1 MDTSE
6 YIFLVYAAFFVSIVL
21 FCLLINTIL
30 LKFSTT
36 LGIRDKEKPL
46 IRWSS
51 ISKPALGGISF
62 YIAFLISTACYGI
75 FFNSQDLF
83 NDGQIIG
90 LIAAVSLAFLMGLAD
105 DAYNTKPWLKFFVQ
119 FGCGAILIL
128 SSQFTLQDKSMVIQ
142 IFDNDALNYA
152 LTIIWVIGIMNS
164 INMLDN
170 MDGITS
176 ITSLFILLCALVF
189 LGIDNSFKQYDF
201 MILTGTIGAL
211 IGFLFYNW
219 HPSKMFMGDS
229 GSQFLGLLIAAIGIK
244 YFWNLESFA
253 SEEINVGKQLVT
265 VLIVFTL
272 PIADTTSVVINRIAR
287 KTSPF
292 IGGKDHT
299 THHLSYLGFTDTQIS
314 FIFAGISFI
323 SCLIAIIVYR
333 FVDHWNWINS
343 LLFFLYFIAIF
354 CTLFITTQQHKDL
367 RK

>member
-1 MDTSE
+1 LDNNE

-51 ISKPALGGISF
+51 VSKPALGGISF
-62 YIAFLISTACYGI
+62 YISFLISTASYGI

-90 LIAAVSLAFLMGLAD
+90 LIASVSLAFLMGLAD

-119 FGCGAILIL
+119 FGCGVILIL
-128 SSQFTLQDKSMVIQ
+128 SSQFTLQDKSLVIN
-142 IFDNDALNYA
+142 IFNYSILNYI

-176 ITSLFILLCALVF
+176 ITSLFIMICALVF
-189 LGIDNSFKQYDF
+189 LGIDNSFNQYDF
-201 MILTGTIGAL
+201 MILIGAIGSL

-244 YFWNLESFA
+244 YFWNVESI
-253 SEEINVGKQLVT
+253 ETGEVQVGKQVIT

-272 PIADTTSVVINRIAR
+272 PIVDTTAVVINRLAR
-287 KTSPF
+287 KRSPF
-292 IGGKDHT
+292 VGGKDHT

-323 SCLIAIIVYR
+323 SCLIAITIYR
-333 FVDHWNWINS
+333 FVDHWSLLNS
-343 LLFFLYFIAIF
+343 ILFFLYFIAIF
-354 CTLFITTQQHKDL
+354 FSLFITTQQHKEL

>member
-1 MDTSE
+1 MENNE
-6 YIFLVYAAFFVSIVL
+6 YIFLVYAAFFVSIIL

-36 LGIRDKEKPL
+36 LGIRDKEKPS

-62 YIAFLISTACYGI
+62 YISFLISTACYGI
-75 FFNSQDLF
+75 LFNSQDLF

-90 LIAAVSLAFLMGLAD
+90 LIAALSLAFLMGLAD
-105 DAYNTKPWLKFFVQ
+105 DAYNTRPWLKFFVQ
-119 FGCGAILIL
+119 FGCGIILII
-128 SSQFTLQDKSMVIQ
+128 SSNFTLQDDLMIIK
-142 IFDNDALNYA
+142 IFNNQFLNYS
-152 LTIIWVIGIMNS
+152 LTVIWVIGIMNS

-176 ITSLFILLCALVF
+176 ITSLFILLCGLIF
-189 LGIDNSFKQYDF
+189 LGIDNSFNQYDF
-201 MILTGTIGAL
+201 MILLGTIGSL

-244 YFWNLESFA
+244 YFWNVESFDKN
-253 SEEINVGKQLVT
+253 EIDTGKQVIT
-265 VLIVFTL
+265 VLIVFIL
-272 PIADTTSVVINRIAR
+272 PISDTTAVVINRLAR
-287 KTSPF
+287 KSSPF

-323 SCLIAIIVYR
+323 SCLIAVTIYR
-333 FVDHWNWINS
+333 FVDHWTWINS

-354 CTLFITTQQHKDL
+354 FSLYITTQQHKDQ

>member
-1 MDTSE
+1 M
-6 YIFLVYAAFFVSIVL
+6 VYAAFFVSIVL

-62 YIAFLISTACYGI
+62 YISFLISTACYGI
-75 FFNSQDLF
+75 LFNSQDLF

-105 DAYNTKPWLKFFVQ
+105 DAYNTRPWLKFFVQ
-119 FGCGAILIL
+119 FSCGVILVI
-128 SSQFTLQDKSMVIQ
+128 SSQFSIQEEAIIIQ
-142 IFDNDALNYA
+142 IFDNQILNYSI
-152 LTIIWVIGIMNS
+152 TVIWVIGIMNS
-164 INMLDN
+164 INMLYN

-176 ITSLFILLCALVF
+176 ITSLFILLCGLIF
-189 LGIDNSFKQYDF
+189 LGIDNSFNQYDF
-201 MILTGTIGAL
+201 MILLGTIGSL

-219 HPSKMFMGDS
+219 HPSRMFMGDS

-244 YFWNLESFA
+244 YFWNVESFDK
-253 SEEINVGKQLVT
+253 SEIVIGKQIIT
-265 VLIVFTL
+265 VLIVFIL
-272 PIADTTSVVINRIAR
+272 PISDTTTVVINRLAR
-287 KTSPF
+287 KSSPF

-323 SCLIAIIVYR
+323 SCLIAVTIYR
-333 FVDHWNWINS
+333 FVDHWTWINR

-354 CTLFITTQQHKDL
+354 FSLYITTQQHKDQ

>member
-1 MDTSE
+1 M
-6 YIFLVYAAFFVSIVL
+6 

-30 LKFSTT
+30 LKFVTT

-62 YIAFLISTACYGI
+62 YISFLISTACYGI

-119 FGCGAILIL
+119 FFCGVILIL
-128 SSQFTLQDKSMVIQ
+128 SSNFSVQEKSMVIQ
-142 IFDNDALNYA
+142 IFEHPILNYA
-152 LTIIWVIGIMNS
+152 ITIIWVIGIMNS

-170 MDGITS
+170 MDGITT
-176 ITSLFILLCALVF
+176 ITSLFILLCGLIYLAIQNAF
-189 LGIDNSFKQYDF
+189 NQYDF
-201 MILTGTIGAL
+201 MIITGIVGAL

-229 GSQFLGLLIAAIGIK
+229 GSQFLGLLIAAVGIK
-244 YFWNLESFA
+244 YFWNVELFETGENITS
-253 SEEINVGKQLVT
+253 KQIIT

-272 PIADTTSVVINRIAR
+272 PIVDTTSVVINRLAR

-314 FIFAGISFI
+314 FIFAGIGFI
-323 SCLIAIIVYR
+323 SCLIAVTIYR
-333 FVDHWNWINS
+333 FVDYWNWINS
-343 LLFFLYFIAIF
+343 TLFLLYFLAIF
-354 CTLFITTQQHKDL
+354 CTLFITTQQHKNL

>member
-1 MDTSE
+1 MVSSE

-51 ISKPALGGISF
+51 VSKPALGGISF
-62 YIAFLISTACYGI
+62 YITFLISTACYGI

-119 FGCGAILIL
+119 FSCGVILIFASKFSFQEKL
-128 SSQFTLQDKSMVIQ
+128 MVIK
-142 IFDNDALNYA
+142 IFEYPILNYI
-152 LTIIWVIGIMNS
+152 LTILWVVGIMNS

-176 ITSLFILLCALVF
+176 ITSLFIIICALVF
-189 LGIDNSFKQYDF
+189 LSIDNMYNQYDF
-201 MILTGTIGAL
+201 MILTGIIGSL

-229 GSQFLGLLIAAIGIK
+229 GSQFLGILIAAIGIK
-244 YFWNLESFA
+244 YFWNVESFETNEA
-253 SEEINVGKQLVT
+253 NIGKQLVM

-272 PIADTTSVVINRIAR
+272 PICDTTAVVINRLSR
-287 KTSPF
+287 KSSPF

-299 THHLSYLGFTDTQIS
+299 THHLSYLGFTDAQIG

-323 SCLIAIIVYR
+323 SCLITVIIYR
-333 FVDHWNWINS
+333 FVDKWTWVNNI
-343 LLFFLYFIAIF
+343 LFLIYFLAIF
-354 CTLFITTQQHKDL
+354 FSLFITTQQHKDL